1 MLPAGA
7 ARSGF
12 VCEAETVQ
20 EPRKCA
26 QLCLRQ
32 LTWRQ
37 EPRGG
42 GGPGLR
48 VGPVQTGPVLDV
60 AQPWGNSFTFVI
72 TQAFETI
79 RACLIAPCR
88 CSKGEAGT
96 CFGGPGL
103 LWGRA
108 RSPEV
113 WVAKPASGPV
123 PGRVPEALAPFE
135 GVGRVTGR
143 GIQRSAPRCPHQ
155 NRSRARQPRKPGLFT
170 C

>member
-20 EPRKCA
+20 EPRKRA

-37 EPRGG
+37 EPRGE
-42 GGPGLR
+42 GGPRADRAGTGCGAA
-48 VGPVQTGPVLDV
+48 VGKL
-60 AQPWGNSFTFVI
+60 SFTFVI

>member
-20 EPRKCA
+20 EPRKRA

-60 AQPWGNSFTFVI
+60 APPWGNCHSHSLSL
-72 TQAFETI
+72 
-79 RACLIAPCR
+79 R
-88 CSKGEAGT
+88 
-96 CFGGPGL
+96 L
-103 LWGRA
+103 L
-108 RSPEV
+108 
-113 WVAKPASGPV
+113 KQLGPV
-123 PGRVPEALAPFE
+123 
-135 GVGRVTGR
+135 
-143 GIQRSAPRCPHQ
+143 
-155 NRSRARQPRKPGLFT
+155 
-170 C
+170 